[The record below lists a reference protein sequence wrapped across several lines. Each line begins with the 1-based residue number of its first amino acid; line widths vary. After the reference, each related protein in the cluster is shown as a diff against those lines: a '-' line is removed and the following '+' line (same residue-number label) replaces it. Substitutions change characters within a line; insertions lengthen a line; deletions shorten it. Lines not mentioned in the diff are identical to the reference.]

1 MDIKSLFTGGIDK
14 IVDSV
19 GNAIDK
25 LVTSDEERQ
34 TLKNA
39 LMEAKLKTML
49 ESERNWVEHEQEIT
63 KRWVSDNEHFITR
76 LVRPAIVVWS
86 YVILTIAMF
95 FDGNVGEFNVKAAYL
110 PMLETITITVTLAY
124 FGGRSY
130 EKGRRW
136 TADKIVKEVNQL

>member
-1 MDIKSLFTGGIDK
+1 MDIKSILTGGLDK

-19 GNAIDK
+19 GGAVDR
-25 LVTSDEERQ
+25 LVTSDEERLQ
-34 TLKNA
+34 LRNA
-39 LMEAKLKTML
+39 LMEAKLKAML

-76 LVRPAIVVWS
+76 LVRPSIVIWS

-95 FDGNVGEFNVKAAYL
+95 FDGNVGGFAIKPAYL
-110 PMLETITITVTLAY
+110 PMLETIVITSTLAY

-130 EKGRRW
+130 EKGRKW
-136 TADKIVKEVNQL
+136 TADKIVKEVNSL